1 MGYDCPRIMWFN
13 IMRETKNSSSSHLLT
28 TILLH
33 CMYLQQHSIDLHL
46 SKKCIR
52 SLEVNLGKECWERNE
67 CGERRNGREEKGH
80 TTCWTLLNTKKVS
93 ACFLLPAALV
103 CFGGVPPSSIR
114 WKSARHFVEMN
125 WIYFPFHASHGDDS
139 CDNDN
144 R

>member
-1 MGYDCPRIMWFN
+1 
-13 IMRETKNSSSSHLLT
+13 MRETKNSSSSHLLT

-103 CFGGVPPSSIR
+103 FRWSSTFFDTMKKCAPFRRNELNLFPVPCITWGR
-114 WKSARHFVEMN
+114 
-125 WIYFPFHASHGDDS
+125 
-139 CDNDN
+139 
-144 R
+144 